1 MDSNIV
7 WWFVGGLAGGVVG
20 GIIGKSAFNF
30 IWSYYDNMHK
40 LNLSIVDIR
49 RELGEYMRKSDLNR
63 SYDIN
68 NCNNTIRNI
77 SDRVTALEKRPTK

>member
-1 MDSNIV
+1 MDSNTV

-30 IWSYYDNMHK
+30 VWTYYDNMHK

-49 RELGEYMRKSDLNR
+49 RELGEYMRKNDLNR